1 MPYARVGDADLYY
14 DEFGAGAPVLIVHGM
29 LTTGRNHARLALTLS
44 SSYRVVVPDLRG
56 YGRSGP
62 RPRHYPPDF
71 YARDAADLVGLL
83 AHLGLTGVRIIGFGD
98 GAEVALLLA
107 LAAPERVR
115 AVLAVD
121 VSGAFTADLLDILPR
136 LGVWSETGSTNNL
149 PRRVEAFR
157 DYGQAGTAAMWREW
171 RAAVAAIIAAGGD
184 ISRSRG
190 AEITCP
196 VLLINGAD
204 DSVNPADQSWALAA
218 AIPGAELRLVPDVGQ
233 LVYNR
238 QDRTLTDLA
247 VAWFADH

>member
-14 DEFGAGAPVLIVHGM
+14 EEFGAGEPVLIVHGM

-44 SSYRVVVPDLRG
+44 SAYRVITPDLRG

-62 RPRHYPPDF
+62 RPRRYPPDF
-71 YARDAADLVGLL
+71 YARDAADLAGLL
-83 AHLGLTGVRIIGFGD
+83 AHLELTGVRVIGFGD

-107 LAAPERVR
+107 LAAPERIH

-121 VSGAFTADLLDILPR
+121 VSGAFTPDLLDVLPR
-136 LGVWSETGSTNNL
+136 LGAWAETGSTNNL
-149 PRRVEAFR
+149 PRRVEAFQE
-157 DYGQAGTAAMWREW
+157 YGREGTVAIWRAW
-171 RAAVAAIIAAGGD
+171 RAAVRAIIMAGGNISLAQGGD
-184 ISRSRG
+184 IR
-190 AEITCP
+190 CP

-204 DSVNPADQSWALAA
+204 DSVNLPAQSRALAA

-247 VAWFADH
+247 VQWFADH